1 MTCAWVLLL
10 CGANTAAV
18 TRVREPNPAARR
30 ASPFVLR
37 AQGAD
42 KAAAIN
48 AVFRV
53 RLFIDAASRS
63 WQSGED
69 FCSCSVRI
77 GRCAPGL
84 RPERPRTG
92 VTRVSPPV
100 IHPWSARHPQVAQG
114 VHREIHRLVPLSP
127 HRASRVVSPVQ
138 RAAVHG
144 ADGQRRSG
152 GRTMGHDVVGQ
163 DPHTCD
169 RITACLLQTLT
180 RPPHQGWPGRLV
192 LRPADRKKKH
202 R

>member
-1 MTCAWVLLL
+1 MRHHLYCARRVLTRPRQSTL
-10 CGANTAAV
+10 CSEFVCSSTLRRDRG
-18 TRVREPNPAARR
+18 NPAKISAHAPFGSADVRPDFGR
-30 ASPFVLR
+30 NDPEWVSP
-37 AQGAD
+37 GCHPP
-42 KAAAIN
+42 
-48 AVFRV
+48 
-53 RLFIDAASRS
+53 SS
-63 WQSGED
+63 
-69 FCSCSVRI
+69 
-77 GRCAPGL
+77 
-84 RPERPRTG
+84 
-92 VTRVSPPV
+92 TRHPPV

-163 DPHTCD
+163 GPHTCD